1 VSPPTAAPA
10 ARPIPSAEDQPLDLA
25 GFAAALAA
33 PVTPPEASWRP
44 VIARLAPGDAARF
57 TALCGEHRL
66 RVLDT
71 MDRQL
76 AELAVVRF
84 PSMAR
89 QGERADYVER
99 MLREHGD
106 PAAYG
111 VWVYFPWSGTVVHLL
126 DRDDYFA
133 VITDRNRDK
142 ITREEQHRLRSK
154 RVGVLG
160 LSVGGEAAVAVAQE
174 HLCGRLVLADF
185 DRLDLSNLNRLGG
198 GADDLGLPKTTI
210 VARRIARIDPYLVV
224 TVLEEGVTADNAD
237 GFLEGLD
244 LLVEECDGLVV
255 KHDIRRRARSRGLD
269 VVYAADERG
278 FLSVEPYGLCPDLAP
293 FHGLVAEPPRTRA
306 SYPTPRAFMR
316 ALTEWLGGWDHISPR
331 ARASLEGIGETHSGY
346 PQLAGEAHFAAGQVA
361 HVARRLL
368 LGERLPPFFG
378 ALDLADLL
386 PAATSGDDPIGPDR

>member
-1 VSPPTAAPA
+1 VSAPTPAPVA
-10 ARPIPSAEDQPLDLA
+10 QPAPSAENQPLDFA
-25 GFAAALAA
+25 GFVEALAA
-33 PVTPPEASWRP
+33 PATPPEASWRP
-44 VIARLAPGDAARF
+44 VIARLAPDDAACF
-57 TALCGEHRL
+57 TAVCREHRL

-76 AELAVVRF
+76 AELAMVRF
-84 PSMAR
+84 PSVAR
-89 QGERADYVER
+89 RGERADYVER
-99 MLREHGD
+99 MGD
-106 PAAYG
+106 PGVYG
-111 VWVYFPWSGTVVHLL
+111 VWVYFPWSGTVAHLL

-133 VITDRNRDK
+133 VVTDRNRDK

-154 RVGVLG
+154 RIGVLG

-174 HLCGRLVLADF
+174 HLCGQLVLADF
-185 DRLDLSNLNRLGG
+185 DCLDLSNLNRLGG

-210 VARRIARIDPYLVV
+210 IARRIARIDPYLLV

-237 GFLEGLD
+237 GFLDGLD

-255 KHDIRRRARSRGLD
+255 KHDIRRRARARGLD

-278 FLSVEPYGLCPDLAP
+278 FLSVEPYRLYPDLAP
-293 FHGLVAEPPRTRA
+293 FHGLIAEPPRTRA
-306 SYPTPRAFMR
+306 DYPTPQAFMR

-346 PQLAGEAHFAAGQVA
+346 PQLAGEAHFAAAQVA

-378 ALDLADLL
+378 VLDLADLL
-386 PAATSGDDPIGPDR
+386 PAATGGADAMSPGR